1 MRCAPQCAPPRASRT
16 GLFAPE
22 VRMKYCGIR
31 KRRYCAAVLVGKVG
45 VGGGFVKEVEDRC
58 AAPKSRS
65 LNSESLRKSE
75 KWKWLVYPQAQVE

>member
-1 MRCAPQCAPPRASRT
+1 MCPPVRAPRAFRT

-22 VRMKYCGIR
+22 VRINYCRIR

-45 VGGGFVKEVEDRC
+45 VGGGFVKEVEGRC